1 MLTKIPRVLD
11 LSKQVLS
18 TNRGMANTRMM
29 MPSGRAKKLAETVLG
44 KNAISPSLAKASVA
58 AGVTF
63 GAGLPLALTDP
74 KNVGASF
81 AKAKVS
87 LQDAFKKITD
97 SVEDA
102 ASIPQSYFM
111 QVQQAYDEEIQRQQ
125 QLKNIQ
131 EFGTPEEP
139 EQIYESGEIKPVSLL
154 MAEGGPLDMQE
165 TPMAPNLSEQMP
177 AQTEEVTQAEMQE
190 AQGALQQILQVIDM
204 LIQQGLS
211 AEEIAQFLEQYGIS
225 EDELEQAAQIL
236 GVDINQL
243 LGGQMQQ
250 PQEPMMMAGG
260 GGTDFDEAGNP
271 IVVTSP
277 STQVDT
283 FMGPL
288 EETGI
293 RFDTNMPTLQD
304 TGMRVDASEIPA
316 PSVKINVDYLNF
328 MQPNGVLDER
338 SYGNAIERAREMEQS
353 VQELLI
359 NHEKAIR
366 VANPQDKEML
376 IKNLSEYV
384 NMVKKNENATIFSPS
399 LPIEKKN

>member
-102 ASIPQSYFM
+102 AFIPQSYFM

-165 TPMAPNLSEQMP
+165 TPMAPNLFEQMP

-250 PQEPMMMAGG
+250 PQEPMMMAAGG
-260 GGTDFDEAGNP
+260 
-271 IVVTSP
+271 P
-277 STQVDT
+277 SESQAAQ
-283 FMGPL
+283 
-288 EETGI
+288 
-293 RFDTNMPTLQD
+293 LQLAQ
-304 TGMRVDASEIPA
+304 MQAQS
-316 PSVKINVDYLNF
+316 
-328 MQPNGVLDER
+328 MQPSQMPMMQQPQMQQSMSDNEPRFEDR
-338 SYGNAIERAREMEQS
+338 SPENQIFSLQTSIDNLMSEYDMLVRNKEFDRAQ
-353 VQELLI
+353 
-359 NHEKAIR
+359 A
-366 VANPQDKEML
+366 VANEINNIDVQISQ
-376 IKNLSEYV
+376 IKAQMPMGLG
-384 NMVKKNENATIFSPS
+384 
-399 LPIEKKN
+399 EKKN